1 MAYTTVSGDTFDK
14 IAKKV
19 YGDEYCADILM
30 QANPEQ
36 IMTFCFDSGVALKT
50 PELTEE
56 QSGSL
61 PPWKENE

>member
-1 MAYTTVSGDTFDK
+1 MPYITVSGDTFDV

-36 IMTFCFDSGVALKT
+36 VGTFRFDSRVVLKT
-50 PELTEE
+50 PALTEE

-61 PPWKENE
+61 PPWKVS

>member
-1 MAYTTVSGDTFDK
+1 MT
-14 IAKKV
+14 
-19 YGDEYCADILM
+19 DEEK
-30 QANPEQ
+30 ANPEQ
-36 IMTFCFDSGVALKT
+36 IMTFCFDSGVVLKT